1 MSVALTS
8 TALHRTAAA
17 ASSSTETSGIDRV
30 LYEIVD
36 AADETLSHTVADDL
50 RGAILTD
57 RRAWQALSVRR
68 PLREPLAIRAAEG
81 TQLRELLRVLLAVVR
96 TGSPADV
103 SLSWPLSDRLHRT
116 LQRAGAEVRVETLQ
130 TWGCRVA
137 HGGHRLRVVGPR
149 LSRSTVLRRA
159 RVNADAWTAG
169 ADTADVDLAGPGE
182 IERLALA
189 AASFRSSSDRIG
201 AVLSRQ

>member
-1 MSVALTS
+1 MSIEPTGV
-8 TALHRTAAA
+8 
-17 ASSSTETSGIDRV
+17 DRV
-30 LYEIVD
+30 LYDIVD
-36 AADETLSHTVADDL
+36 AAHESLSHAVADDL

-57 RRAWQALSVRR
+57 RRAWQALSVRP

-159 RVNADAWTAG
+159 RLDAEAWTAG
-169 ADTADVDLAGPGE
+169 ADTADVDIAGPGE
-182 IERLALA
+182 IERLALS
-189 AASFRSSSDRIG
+189 AASLRSSSDRIG
-201 AVLSRQ
+201 AVLSRR